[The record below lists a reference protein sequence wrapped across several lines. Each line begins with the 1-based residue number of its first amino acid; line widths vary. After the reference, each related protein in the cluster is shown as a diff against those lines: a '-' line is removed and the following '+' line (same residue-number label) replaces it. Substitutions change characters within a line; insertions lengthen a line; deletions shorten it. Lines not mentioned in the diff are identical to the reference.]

1 MAGPWEK
8 YQSSDTAAPSASDGP
23 WAKYQQ
29 SPQQAAAPEQPGDY
43 VSAMEQRFGLPAG
56 LLGAV
61 ISKESGGDA
70 SAISPKGAIGK
81 GQVMPATARGMGY
94 DPEEMKRNPQMQ
106 VEASARYLKQMI
118 DQQGNIPDALAA
130 YNWGPGNLQ
139 KLKSGAAISVPR
151 ETQNYVTDPRF
162 SQWTQPAQ
170 PGTQGELDQL
180 SQQSQGAWAQS
191 APEQS
196 IGESA
201 AQAGKGLAQAAVNV
215 ANVPGS
221 IVNTALDA
229 VGVPQSAQV
238 MQLQLPEGMR
248 PTDNYAKI
256 GAEIGPYLIPGIG
269 QARTAEA
276 LSSVANAG
284 RGERVATQISNMLA
298 ENVVGAAAQSG
309 QDGNM
314 DDFGSNIAMG
324 LAGSAIGRGIIAGG
338 GRIANEVQALRA
350 GRGAAP
356 EVQVAES
363 APTPTAR
370 QTFEQPSVGPD
381 QQFTP
386 GSSQYRVVPPAPQP
400 TEQAIAAVPEST
412 ATDYA
417 RAATTGNEGRI
428 AQVVND
434 IQPDENVINAMRR
447 LDLDPD
453 DMLEA
458 YTSGNDAFK
467 AVQMGLASQ
476 DESALAAVRRDSIDR
491 VSARASKIIDDAGA
505 MPDRLAM
512 NDKFIAD
519 FNSTRKALKDQ
530 EEQLYKPVQE
540 AIAARTEINPV
551 NTRNYLDLLADEQN
565 GFQHLSP
572 VEKRVYEAVAPQ
584 GPTKPGGEQAGAPT
598 YARLNNMRAVVG
610 AELRKAGTPFGS
622 AEERNLSQLYSMLS
636 KDRDDVARAAG
647 FGEQIRAA
655 NAITAQRKMM
665 EKNVYDLM
673 GKDLT
678 GDVTV
683 KAQGALNG
691 LSTGNTKGF
700 NQLMR
705 SVPDKATRSQLI
717 ATGMRD
723 MFRKGS
729 RSDLAN
735 NINGFVDYY
744 GSLKRNGTDR
754 LLHKELPAQTVRELE
769 DFYTLARNVKS
780 ANQYYLATGKLKA
793 FLDKFEQPGG
803 FIDKLATHGKMA
815 TIATLLGHVPVAGP
829 VLNTAIAAQIG
840 ARAATQKTGA
850 SAVQEMMSSPTFK
863 NLASAAR
870 SKPNAQAQER
880 IVAQAEKKIEGSK
893 AWKDFYRT
901 LPKKEK
907 ENIARVGIIAWLSG
921 MSDDW
926 QHRANSP

>member
-8 YQSSDTAAPSASDGP
+8 YQSSEAAPSGSDGP
-23 WAKYQQ
+23 WAKYQPSSQ
-29 SPQQAAAPEQPGDY
+29 PAAPDQSGNY
-43 VSAMEQRFGLPAG
+43 VSAMEQQFGLPAG

-94 DPEEMKRNPQMQ
+94 DPEEMMRNPQMQ

-139 KLKSGAAISVPR
+139 KLRSGAAITVPR

-162 SQWTQPAQ
+162 AQWTQSAQ
-170 PGTQGELDQL
+170 PGTQSELDQL
-180 SQQSQGAWAQS
+180 SQQSQGAWAQP

-201 AQAGKGLAQAAVNV
+201 VQAGKGLAQTAVNV
-215 ANVPGS
+215 ANVPGN
-221 IVNTALDA
+221 IVNTALDS
-229 VGVPQSAQV
+229 VGVPKSEQV
-238 MQLQLPEGMR
+238 MQLQLPDSIK
-248 PTDNYAKI
+248 PTDKYAQL

-284 RGERVATQISNMLA
+284 RGERAATQISNMLA
-298 ENVVGAAAQSG
+298 ENFVGAAAQSG

-314 DDFGSNIAMG
+314 NDFGGNIAMG

-338 GRIANEVQALRA
+338 GRIASEVQSLRA
-350 GRGAAP
+350 ARG
-356 EVQVAES
+356 
-363 APTPTAR
+363 
-370 QTFEQPSVGPD
+370 
-381 QQFTP
+381 
-386 GSSQYRVVPPAPQP
+386 VVPPTSQP
-400 TEQAIAAVPEST
+400 AAQAIAAVPEST
-412 ATDYA
+412 AADYA

-434 IQPDENVINAMRR
+434 IQPDENVVNAMRR

-519 FNSTRKALKDQ
+519 FNSTRKTLKDQ

-540 AIAARTEINPV
+540 AIAAHTEINPV
-551 NTRNYLDLLADEQN
+551 NTRNYLDSLADEQN

-572 VEKRVYEAVAPQ
+572 VEKKVYEAMAPQ
-584 GPTKPGGEQAGAPT
+584 GSAKPGSEQAGAPT

-610 AELRKAGTPFGS
+610 AELRKSGTPFGS
-622 AEERNLSQLYSMLS
+622 AEEHNLSQLYSMLS

-655 NAITAQRKMM
+655 NAVTAQRKMM

-691 LSTGNTKGF
+691 LSTGNTKSF

-705 SVPDKATRSQLI
+705 SVPDKTARSQLI

-744 GSLKRNGTDR
+744 GALKRNGTDR

-815 TIATLLGHVPVAGP
+815 TIATVLGHVPVAGP

-870 SKPNAQAQER
+870 SKPSAQAQER

-893 AWKDFYRT
+893 AWKEFYRT

-907 ENIARVGIIAWLSG
+907 ENIAKVGIIAWLSG
-921 MSDDW
+921 MTDDR
-926 QHRANSP
+926 QYLANSSQASQSQPQSAL